1 MIVLFLFLFHSLL
14 LPFASPIQIKI
25 ERKQIYIKSAQKA
38 KEHKQN
44 SYNISFPYPYPTINI
59 CVGSPQEQC
68 VDVLIDTLYV
78 VDWIGDINSNTL
90 HKFNGN
96 QSKTF
101 YVESTHP
108 SAYSFYQNNLIGNQA
123 RDILYINKKPVSK
136 EPNYAFYDIFSRF
149 NEDLNIDGIIGLSRQ
164 KKFKG
169 KKDSNFYT
177 FLEHIFQQKKIN
189 KRIFSISYE
198 DMFDKEG
205 TLYIGELPDYFDI
218 NRAMQL
224 NVLNDNTI
232 NSWVSQYWGAYLS
245 HIRFNTTEGQ
255 KIYDIRVAGVI
266 KTGKAFISFPSK
278 YEEIIKKIYSQAKSL
293 SKGCEIR
300 EINSETYLSCEIFDV
315 SKLSPIFFTFENG
328 NNLILAPQNQF
339 VLSEGNS
346 SRIESVIRKSD
357 TGEQIIIGN
366 ALLQNYNIA
375 FDLDQ
380 EKMYFLNRNEVITK
394 HNLMRNN
401 KKTIISIIIFVSFI
415 SASWILFIM
424 YKLKMIASK
433 GVSNVSNRNLIN

>member
-1 MIVLFLFLFHSLL
+1 M
-14 LPFASPIQIKI
+14 
-25 ERKQIYIKSAQKA
+25 
-38 KEHKQN
+38 
-44 SYNISFPYPYPTINI
+44 
-59 CVGSPQEQC
+59 
-68 VDVLIDTLYV
+68 
-78 VDWIGDINSNTL
+78 
-90 HKFNGN
+90 
-96 QSKTF
+96 
-101 YVESTHP
+101 
-108 SAYSFYQNNLIGNQA
+108 
-123 RDILYINKKPVSK
+123 
-136 EPNYAFYDIFSRF
+136 
-149 NEDLNIDGIIGLSRQ
+149 
-164 KKFKG
+164 
-169 KKDSNFYT
+169 
-177 FLEHIFQQKKIN
+177 
-189 KRIFSISYE
+189 
-198 DMFDKEG
+198 
-205 TLYIGELPDYFDI
+205 
-218 NRAMQL
+218 
-224 NVLNDNTI
+224 
-232 NSWVSQYWGAYLS
+232 
-245 HIRFNTTEGQ
+245 
-255 KIYDIRVAGVI
+255 
-266 KTGKAFISFPSK
+266 
-278 YEEIIKKIYSQAKSL
+278 
-293 SKGCEIR
+293 
-300 EINSETYLSCEIFDV
+300 